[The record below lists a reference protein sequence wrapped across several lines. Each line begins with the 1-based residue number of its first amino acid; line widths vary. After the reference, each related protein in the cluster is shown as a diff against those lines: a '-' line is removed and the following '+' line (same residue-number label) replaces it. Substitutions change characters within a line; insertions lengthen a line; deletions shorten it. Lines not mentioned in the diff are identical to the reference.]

1 MPIATCYFIH
11 FFQLS
16 VLPTGICA
24 PWHQRHSFFIPV
36 FEFLAQSLARSGQ
49 PVDSKLWWV
58 LGTVPNHYKEFKPV
72 STNQSPLDSHGLPER
87 CHGGELTKRCQWETA
102 WRHLT
107 IFPYLLWSTLLGQV
121 VHEGG
126 LMMHLKKATTASQ
139 SLSKFWKEKQISK
152 TKVHNGNIWYQ
163 IRHSLQQHG
172 RWRLAN
178 SSCTQKID
186 RQFWHVLPE
195 KNYPPHPRPPPPSW
209 TNHEEWQN
217 YKQINQAE
225 NRSSGEWGFGW

>member
-1 MPIATCYFIH
+1 MPW
-11 FFQLS
+11 
-16 VLPTGICA
+16 G
-24 PWHQRHSFFIPV
+24 
-36 FEFLAQSLARSGQ
+36 
-49 PVDSKLWWV
+49 
-58 LGTVPNHYKEFKPV
+58 GTHK
-72 STNQSPLDSHGLPER
+72 
-87 CHGGELTKRCQWETA
+87 CQWETA

-107 IFPYLLWSTLLGQV
+107 IFPYLLWSTLPGQV

-186 RQFWHVLPE
+186 RQFWHALPE
-195 KNYPPHPRPPPPSW
+195 KNYPPHPRPPHPPGPITRNDRI
-209 TNHEEWQN
+209 TNKSIRQRTEAVETGVLGGNNKMGFQGTRYQCILDHRQM
-217 YKQINQAE
+217 
-225 NRSSGEWGFGW
+225 SGLPRRGVGPGRTLHFPLLGVVICPWCWILPLRVN

>member
-1 MPIATCYFIH
+1 MP
-11 FFQLS
+11 
-16 VLPTGICA
+16 
-24 PWHQRHSFFIPV
+24 W
-36 FEFLAQSLARSGQ
+36 
-49 PVDSKLWWV
+49 
-58 LGTVPNHYKEFKPV
+58 
-72 STNQSPLDSHGLPER
+72 
-87 CHGGELTKRCQWETA
+87 GELAKRSQRETA

-107 IFPYLLWSTLLGQV
+107 IFPYLLWSTLPGQV

-195 KNYPPHPRPPPPSW
+195 KNYPPHPRPPTLLARSGGMTELQ
-209 TNHEEWQN
+209 TNQSGREQ
-217 YKQINQAE
+217 KQWRLRAWVVITRWSARVLRYQCILDHRRMGGCPREGRFWVLGGLAA
-225 NRSSGEWGFGW
+225 SSTWGSDLSMVLNPTGQC